1 MLRPF
6 SDSRQVLRVIHPN
19 ITYSVRT
26 PSRSRLFTICSFA
39 VNFRRSFSRLLY
51 EGNPAVITQEATILR
66 PPP

>member
-39 VNFRRSFSRLLY
+39 VNFWRSFIWLLY
-51 EGNPAVITQEATILR
+51 EGNPVVITQLCLLLW
-66 PPP
+66 PSP